1 MIIYSLMFLIAAQS
15 VPGDAESVAT
25 ESPGEQVTEPLSA
38 DGAPWTLESAK
49 VVSSR
54 YNDCVT
60 LLEADLEIGR
70 IAAQQWS
77 LEGGGAEA
85 QHCLAIADSKAGFHK
100 LAAIRLDDLA
110 ERKDAGDDYMRARIL
125 SQAVALWLKAGEIDR
140 AENSLGAAL
149 ALTPD
154 SGELQLTAAAVFA
167 VQEEW
172 NKTVNAVTAAE
183 DSGFVSASG
192 FIRRGRA
199 QYEMGAYRG
208 AADDVV
214 RALSLDPVNIDA
226 LTLRGDIQRT
236 GITIDVFY
244 DVPQ

>member
-1 MIIYSLMFLIAAQS
+1 MFVPSFFLIISAINAPIAA
-15 VPGDAESVAT
+15 AET
-25 ESPGEQVTEPLSA
+25 LPEFSA
-38 DGAPWTLESAK
+38 SDFNIVETGSA
-49 VVSSR
+49 R
-54 YNDCVT
+54 YDDCVT
-60 LLEADLEIGR
+60 MLEADLEIGR
-70 IAAQQWS
+70 IAAQQWA

-85 QHCLAIADSKAGFHK
+85 QHCLAIADSKAGFNK
-100 LAAIRLDDLA
+100 LAAIRLDELA

-125 SQAVALWLKAGEIDR
+125 SQAANLWLKAGETER
-140 AENSLGAAL
+140 AANSLGAAL

-167 VQEEW
+167 KQNKWNDTLKAVDHAEE
-172 NKTVNAVTAAE
+172 K
-183 DSGFVSASG
+183 G
-192 FIRRGRA
+192 FISVTGYINRARA

-236 GITIDVFY
+236 GIIIDVAY
-244 DVPQ
+244 ETPQ